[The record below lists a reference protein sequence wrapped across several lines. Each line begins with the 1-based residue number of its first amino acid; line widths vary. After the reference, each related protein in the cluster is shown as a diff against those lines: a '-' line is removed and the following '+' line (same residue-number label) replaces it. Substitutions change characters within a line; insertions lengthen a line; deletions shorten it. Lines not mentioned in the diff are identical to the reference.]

1 MNKKWIVLVL
11 ILVVAAALLLKGCA
25 FDEKTQTPEV
35 TATPEAT
42 AAPETAG
49 EAEPTEIPVIPGTV
63 YNPEGGVENLDDDVD
78 PTTGATVQAT
88 AKPTAVATEKPTAAP
103 TVKPTATPKAT
114 ATPAA
119 TKAATAKPTEAPKVE
134 LPEFGTTEYE
144 KYLAMSATQQEK
156 FIKSFDSVVDFVN
169 WYNDALAEFERLH
182 PDIEIN
188 DGEIDIGDLLGD

>member
-25 FDEKTQTPEV
+25 FDEKTQDPEVAATPEV
-35 TATPEAT
+35 TASEE
-42 AAPETAG
+42 AAPTETPDLANTSG
-49 EAEPTEIPVIPGTV
+49 E
-63 YNPEGGVENLDDDVD
+63 GVQNADDDVD